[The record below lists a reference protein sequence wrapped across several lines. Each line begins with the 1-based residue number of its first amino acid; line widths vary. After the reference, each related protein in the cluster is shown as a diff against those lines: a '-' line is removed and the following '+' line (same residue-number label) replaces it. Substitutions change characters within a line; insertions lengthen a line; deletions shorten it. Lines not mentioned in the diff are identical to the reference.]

1 MGFSNNHE
9 IFRIL
14 EEETEQNK
22 EVVESLPEKTKVIV
36 RKYLTENDEE
46 HLAKSR
52 QSSMKFNQSRQKEDT
67 EGEKELEVEG
77 GEIKETKSVYE
88 SSRIEGQLMGNQ
100 SGAGK
105 IEMFQENRE
114 SLKNEMDALFRLY
127 EPEESEQKTIKRKV

>member
-1 MGFSNNHE
+1 
-9 IFRIL
+9 
-14 EEETEQNK
+14 
-22 EVVESLPEKTKVIV
+22 
-36 RKYLTENDEE
+36 
-46 HLAKSR
+46 
-52 QSSMKFNQSRQKEDT
+52 MKFNQSRQKEDT

-100 SGAGK
+100 SGVGK

>member
-77 GEIKETKSVYE
+77 GEIK
-88 SSRIEGQLMGNQ
+88 
-100 SGAGK
+100 
-105 IEMFQENRE
+105 
-114 SLKNEMDALFRLY
+114 
-127 EPEESEQKTIKRKV
+127 

>member
-1 MGFSNNHE
+1 M
-9 IFRIL
+9 R
-14 EEETEQNK
+14 
-22 EVVESLPEKTKVIV
+22 
-36 RKYLTENDEE
+36 
-46 HLAKSR
+46 
-52 QSSMKFNQSRQKEDT
+52 FNQSRQKEDT